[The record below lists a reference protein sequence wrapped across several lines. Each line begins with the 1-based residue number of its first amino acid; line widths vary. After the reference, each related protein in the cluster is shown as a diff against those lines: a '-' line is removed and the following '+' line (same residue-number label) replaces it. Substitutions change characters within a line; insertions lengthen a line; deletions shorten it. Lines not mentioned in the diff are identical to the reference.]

1 MAGLEARGLRTA
13 RVAWSNPDFDWSRA
27 RAAVFRSTWDY
38 FDRFAE
44 FSAWMER
51 VAAAIPFFNSPQLVR
66 WNVDKHYLRDLAER
80 GVNVPVTQFIERA
93 ETTTLREVIAAQ
105 GWNEAILKPA
115 VSGAARHTYRFN
127 VANLDA
133 HEPVLREL
141 LRDPWTRKVAWDP
154 IRDTTPVLQLSGVTF
169 GIVVP
174 AASPFKSL
182 DDLFAHAKA
191 HPDALSIATNG
202 AGTTPHV
209 VIDELFGK
217 RGLRYIHVP
226 YKGTSEQ
233 MIAVAAGQV
242 MVGVN
247 SNGFAPFVDSGQLRL
262 LVTFG
267 EQRTRRWPTV
277 PTLKELGHNIV
288 AISPYG
294 LAGPA
299 GMPADVVQ
307 VLHLAFKAAMA
318 DPAFVAELARYDQEP
333 AYLGP
338 EDYARALRAG
348 FEAERLVVERL
359 GLAQR
364 GE

>member
-1 MAGLEARGLRTA
+1 MALSNQQMARRRACAALGALALGPAWGAALAQAPQRFPTRPITLWLPWPA
-13 RVAWSNPDFDWSRA
+13 GGATDLTFRV
-27 RAAVFRSTWDY
+27 
-38 FDRFAE
+38 
-44 FSAWMER
+44 
-51 VAAAIPFFNSPQLVR
+51 
-66 WNVDKHYLRDLAER
+66 LAE
-80 GVNVPVTQFIERA
+80 
-93 ETTTLREVIAAQ
+93 
-105 GWNEAILKPA
+105 
-115 VSGAARHTYRFN
+115 GAARRLGQKVLIENRSGAGGT
-127 VANLDA
+127 LTM
-133 HEPVLREL
+133 PVLQQAAPDGYTL
-141 LRDPWTRKVAWDP
+141 AQLPQTVLRAPWTRKVAWDP